1 MTMKNIKKWIK
12 KHPIW
17 SLVIGLFFLFI
28 VIGIFNGNGKENDD
42 WTNGFIEHESRIYD
56 SKKIENNVDW
66 DIINT
71 VTKVID
77 GDTIEIETEERV
89 RLICIDS
96 PETNEPYYTEAKN
109 FLISYIL
116 NKKVKLVKDVSETD
130 RYGRLLRY
138 IYLED
143 EFVNGVL
150 VEEGYA
156 RVYRYSPDTKLCD
169 KLSALETK
177 AKNDKLGIWGEVKE
191 QEKDTSSGYICS
203 LAQLPRH
210 FHYLKISFR
219 LGNSSEFFACN
230 L

>member
-156 RVYRYSPDTKLCD
+156 RVYRYSPDT
-169 KLSALETK
+169 
-177 AKNDKLGIWGEVKE
+177 
-191 QEKDTSSGYICS
+191 
-203 LAQLPRH
+203 
-210 FHYLKISFR
+210 
-219 LGNSSEFFACN
+219 NSSSR
-230 L
+230 